1 MKAIGTMSMEAETS
15 MLELE
20 TALMEEWQ
28 ILPLRLDLP
37 QEEQINRKNSQPEF
51 TGRQVAGV

>member
-37 QEEQINRKNSQPEF
+37 QEEQINRKK
-51 TGRQVAGV
+51 